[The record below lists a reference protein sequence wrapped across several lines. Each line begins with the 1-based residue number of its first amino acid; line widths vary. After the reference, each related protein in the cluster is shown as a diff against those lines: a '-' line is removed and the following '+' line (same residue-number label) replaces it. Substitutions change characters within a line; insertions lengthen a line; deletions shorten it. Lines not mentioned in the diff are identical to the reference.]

1 MTKKMSLVSAARNLK
16 ICVSNDVRFLT
27 SFQNDIFKSILECNL
42 VLYINLILFHRNQP
56 IKTNMKKLI
65 FLLLAFVCI
74 DCFSQDSSQ
83 IYFDT
88 AFELLSNGNN
98 QKAVVYYEKAIKLN
112 PNNADIW
119 LEYTSCLRQN
129 KRFQEAIIA
138 GWKTLELAPD
148 SYKIWT
154 TIGNTYVDCHH
165 WKQAFD
171 AFEEFKKS
179 NTVIQ
184 QNSKNFITLG
194 YEQMLYKDYEGAE
207 KSFKYA
213 LEIESD
219 NALALI
225 DLGVVYL
232 CNGDSTKGKEY
243 IKHGIELAKKNND
256 NYEKYG
262 EGILEEFQV
271 NKRLNFPTP
280 VGRSFQVL
288 PERFLDFKNTKN
300 LKVDEEVERLVQITP
315 VRIFSIKTPFD
326 WSEYTNKKDEMI
338 TVDFTTNEGFKVLI
352 TPLTQYYSLLDSAM
366 IKEIVLSSAEEI
378 LPNASEE
385 SYKIE
390 EFKNDLNYGYY
401 TTMTD
406 KNFAGKEDDFNII
419 TSGSLMSEKLPSIFT
434 ILTNEKGNIISK
446 YLDILKKIEIKKK

>member
-1 MTKKMSLVSAARNLK
+1 
-16 ICVSNDVRFLT
+16 
-27 SFQNDIFKSILECNL
+27 
-42 VLYINLILFHRNQP
+42 
-56 IKTNMKKLI
+56 MKKLI
-65 FLLLAFVCI
+65 FLLLVFVCV

-88 AFELLSNGNN
+88 AFELLSKGNN

-138 GWKTLELAPD
+138 GWKTLELAPNNF
-148 SYKIWT
+148 KIWT
-154 TIGNTYVDCHH
+154 TIGNTYVDCHY
-165 WKQAFD
+165 WEQAFD

-179 NTVIQ
+179 NRIIQ

-194 YEQMLYKDYEGAE
+194 YEQLLYKDYEGAQ
-207 KSFKYA
+207 KSLSYA
-213 LEIESD
+213 LEIEPD

-225 DLGVVYL
+225 DLGAVYL

-243 IKHGIELAKKNND
+243 IEKGIELAKEENND

-262 EGILEEFQV
+262 EGILDEFQA
-271 NKRLNFPTP
+271 NKRLNFPVP

-288 PERFLDFKNTKN
+288 PKRFLDSKNNKN

-326 WSEYTNKKDEMI
+326 WSEYTNEKDELI
-338 TVDFTTNEGFKVLI
+338 TVDFTTSEEFKVLI

-366 IKEIVLSSAEEI
+366 IKEIVLSSADEI

-390 EFKNDLNYGYY
+390 EFKKDLNYGYF

-406 KNFAGKEDDFNII
+406 KNFAGKEDDYKII

-446 YLDILKKIEIKKK
+446 YLDILKNIKIIKQ